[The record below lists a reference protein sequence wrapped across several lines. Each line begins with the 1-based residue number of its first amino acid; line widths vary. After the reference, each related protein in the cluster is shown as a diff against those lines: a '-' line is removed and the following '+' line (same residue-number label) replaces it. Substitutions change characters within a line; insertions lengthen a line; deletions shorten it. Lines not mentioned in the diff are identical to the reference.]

1 MSRNDFEGIN
11 KRRKSSRFSFLCSDA
26 CDVFSWSL
34 ESGSREQEQYF
45 MFYEIEKRKHYFFI
59 ELDKYRNETKIL
71 QGLKSIDLMSN
82 WVTINDPI
90 LDLGRLTQN
99 TTALVTLAKAIKLT
113 MPTQCLPLILLFY
126 WFHLRFF

>member
-11 KRRKSSRFSFLCSDA
+11 KRRKSSRFSFLCRDA

-34 ESGSREQEQYF
+34 ESGSREQKQYF

-59 ELDKYRNETKIL
+59 ELDKYQNETKIL

-82 WVTINDPI
+82 
-90 LDLGRLTQN
+90 
-99 TTALVTLAKAIKLT
+99 
-113 MPTQCLPLILLFY
+113 
-126 WFHLRFF
+126 